1 VARMEAKTTTTQAR
15 LIGQW
20 CAERATES
28 RERRNQVA
36 MARSRPYSRAM
47 RLAWL
52 VAPALAC
59 VAVGCGSGTKA
70 GGRPLTH
77 PIVLSIANH
86 ETEGRDLAEY
96 VAAVHR
102 LSGGSIQLERHEGWR
117 SALAGYDR
125 ATVADVRAGRID
137 LAKIAVRSLDTVG
150 VTAFQPLMAPFL
162 VDSVALERTVLAS
175 PLADEML
182 AGLDRA
188 GVVGVAVVP
197 GEPRRPFGQRRRFT
211 ASSAYRGALFGIGPS
226 RLSRETLEA
235 LGARPRT
242 YAPPLPYALDGAE
255 LDLYTIEGQG
265 YDTSVTSLTGNVVL
279 WPRAFVVVASRKVF
293 ASLTTKQREILRA
306 AGHEALAP
314 AIRRLRIEERDQTGT
329 LCRRRQLK
337 LLQATTREV
346 AELHAAVRPVYTA
359 LERSAVTRGRI
370 RQIES
375 MKRRLPSEPS
385 VRCALRVNRQRS
397 ITQLDGTWEMNAGGG
412 HGETDSGRY
421 RLVLRRGHWRFDH
434 LSKPTFA
441 NVGVFSVHGN
451 TIRVHIED
459 GTDGIFHWNIFR
471 DTLTFQLTSEHVG
484 GPNPTFAPWH
494 RVGR

>member
-1 VARMEAKTTTTQAR
+1 
-15 LIGQW
+15 
-20 CAERATES
+20 
-28 RERRNQVA
+28 
-36 MARSRPYSRAM
+36 M

-52 VAPALAC
+52 VAPALAAC
-59 VAVGCGSGTKA
+59 AAVGCSAGTKA
-70 GGRPLTH
+70 GGRPLPH

-96 VAAVHR
+96 AAAVDG
-102 LSGGSIQLERHEGWR
+102 LSEGSIQLERREGWR
-117 SALAGYDR
+117 SALADYDR
-125 ATVADVRAGRID
+125 ATLADVRAGRID

-150 VTAFQPLMAPFL
+150 VTDFQALTAPFL
-162 VDSVALERTVLAS
+162 VDSIALERTVLAS
-175 PLADEML
+175 PLGDEML
-182 AGLDRA
+182 AGLARA

-197 GEPRRPFGQRRRFT
+197 GEPRRPFGQRRRFV
-211 ASSAYRGALFGIGPS
+211 APSAYRGAFFGIGPS

-235 LGARPRT
+235 LGAKPRT
-242 YAPPLPYALDGAE
+242 YVPGQLPYAFDGAE
-255 LDLYTIEGQG
+255 LDLATIEGQG

-279 WPRAFVVVASRKVF
+279 WPRAFVVVANRKVF

-306 AGHEALAP
+306 AGREALAP

-329 LCRRRQLK
+329 LCRRRQLT
-337 LLQATTREV
+337 LLQATIREV
-346 AELHAAVRPVYTA
+346 AELRAAVRPVYTA

-412 HGETDSGRY
+412 HGKIDSGRY